1 MSPNTADATQRAVI
15 ITRSIH
21 NAQPSNV
28 KISTQ
33 GSIGQFDDLQKEM
46 KNFEAFSKEYGQK
59 EPPTILEEY
68 KAVVEGSPSRMHE
81 RMSGY
86 PNPKLYD
93 QFYINKYSFP
103 KGLACVR
110 KEDIEKYNNKQSG
123 KSKQSLYDLK

>member
-1 MSPNTADATQRAVI
+1 
-15 ITRSIH
+15 
-21 NAQPSNV
+21 
-28 KISTQ
+28 
-33 GSIGQFDDLQKEM
+33 M
-46 KNFEAFSKEYGQK
+46 KSFEQFSKEIGQQSK
-59 EPPTILEEY
+59 GTLIQEY
-68 KAVVEGSPSRMHE
+68 KAVVEGSPSKMHE

>member
-1 MSPNTADATQRAVI
+1 
-15 ITRSIH
+15 
-21 NAQPSNV
+21 
-28 KISTQ
+28 
-33 GSIGQFDDLQKEM
+33 M